1 MVSNAEPVC
10 HRHSDRISYV
20 RCQRCEEPAC
30 PECLVTAAVGM
41 QCVDCVKV
49 QDRKSRT
56 ARSLFGGR
64 AVMGPPW
71 VTWGIIVACI
81 VVFLLQIATS
91 RGSLQLAT
99 SRGSGIPLRLEEALG
114 FVPALAQAEPWR
126 FVTAGFLHSTQLTLH
141 IAFNLLAL
149 YQIGPMLEV
158 TFGRLRFAML
168 YLVAT
173 IGGSVGFYVLAD
185 PLDDTQWNA
194 VVIGA
199 SGAVF
204 GLFGALLWVQR
215 RLQVGNN
222 GLYVLLGVNFMVGL
236 IWSGIAWQSHL
247 GGLLTG
253 VAVGAAIVLPKRERR
268 SVKQAAGVLLVLV
281 VLALGFFWRL
291 A

>member
-1 MVSNAEPVC
+1 MVNNAEPVC
-10 HRHSDRISYV
+10 HRHADRISYV
-20 RCQRCEEPAC
+20 RCQRCESPAC
-30 PECLVTAAVGM
+30 PDCLVSAAVGM
-41 QCVDCVKV
+41 QCVDCVKS
-49 QDRKSRT
+49 QGRKSRT

-64 AVMGPPW
+64 AVLGPPW

-81 VVFLLQIATS
+81 VVFLLQVT
-91 RGSLQLAT
+91 T
-99 SRGSGIPLRLEEALG
+99 SRGSGISLRLEDSLG
-114 FVPALAQAEPWR
+114 FVPSLAQSEPWR
-126 FVTAGFLHSTQLTLH
+126 FITSGFLHSTQLTLH

-158 TFGRLRFAML
+158 TFGRLRFTVL

-173 IGGSVGFYVLAD
+173 AGGSVGFYVLAD
-185 PLDDTQWNA
+185 PTDSSQWNT

-222 GLYVLLGVNFMVGL
+222 GLYVLLGVNFLVGL

-253 VAVGAAIVLPKRERR
+253 AAVGAAIVLPNRKRRAA
-268 SVKQAAGVLLVLV
+268 KQAAGVLLVLV
-281 VLALGFFWRL
+281 VLVLGFLWRL
-291 A
+291 G